1 MEYSIRKLAKLAGVS
16 TRALRYYDEIGLL
29 RPTRIN
35 RSGRIYGQW
44 EVDLLHQILLYR
56 EMDMPLAEIK
66 RIVLSKDFGGKP
78 ALENHLCILYNRK
91 KHLDLLI
98 ENVERTIAAMKG
110 EVTMNDE
117 EKFACFK
124 RDALKQN
131 EEQFGREI
139 REKYGHE
146 TVEAS
151 NKKYLS
157 MTREQNAE
165 LERLTGEFHQTLKA
179 AFDGGDP
186 SGGLAQRAC
195 ELHKKWLCFYWA
207 RYSKE
212 AHLGITQMYVD
223 DPRFAAHYDTIA
235 PGAARFLR
243 DAVLRYCK

>member
-29 RPTRIN
+29 RPVRIN
-35 RSGRIYGQW
+35 RGGRVYGQR
-44 EVDLLHQILLYR
+44 EVDVLHQILLYR

-66 RIVLSKDFGGKP
+66 RLVLAKNFDGKP
-78 ALENHLCILYNRK
+78 ALEKHLGMLYERRK
-91 KHLDLLI
+91 RLDLLI
-98 ENVERTIAAMKG
+98 AHVERTIAAMKG

-131 EEQFGREI
+131 EERFGWEI
-139 REKYGHE
+139 REKYGRE

-157 MTREQNAE
+157 MTREQYAE
-165 LERLTGEFHQTLKA
+165 WERLTGEFHETLKE

-186 SGGLAQRAC
+186 SSGVAVRAC
-195 ELHKKWLCFYWA
+195 ELHKQWLGFFWDS
-207 RYSKE
+207 YSKE
-212 AHLGITQMYVD
+212 AHLGVTRMYVD
-223 DPRFAAHYDTIA
+223 DPRFTAYYDKIA
-235 PGAARFLR
+235 PGAATFLR
-243 DAVLRYCK
+243 DAVLHYCA

>member
-1 MEYSIRKLAKLAGVS
+1 MEYSIQKLAKLAGVS

-29 RPTRIN
+29 KPTRIN
-35 RSGRIYGQW
+35 RSGRIYGRR
-44 EVDLLHQILLYR
+44 EVDLLHRILLYR

-78 ALENHLCILYNRK
+78 ALENHLSMLYNRRK
-91 KHLDLLI
+91 RLDLLI
-98 ENVERTIAAMKG
+98 ANVEQTMAAMKG
-110 EVTMNDE
+110 DITMNDE

-131 EEQFGREI
+131 EEHFGREI
-139 REKYGHE
+139 REKYGRE

-157 MTREQNAE
+157 MTQEQNVE
-165 LERLTGEFHQTLKA
+165 LERLTGEFHETLKA

-186 SGGLAQRAC
+186 SGELAQRAC

-207 RYSKE
+207 SYSKE
-212 AHLGITQMYVD
+212 AHLGVTQMYVD
-223 DPRFAAHYDTIA
+223 DPRFAAHYDKIA
-235 PGAARFLR
+235 PGAAKFLR
-243 DAVLRYCK
+243 DAVLHYCK